1 MRFIVDNDNKIIF
14 GWSPKCACSHIKK
27 IYYFLRSD
35 NDYINN
41 IIHTPRDNMNLP
53 QDINKYTTIIFIR
66 NPYKRI
72 ISGFLDKYSKRGE
85 YRPRWKH
92 PTITFKTFVNELI
105 KHDCKNKDDWK
116 NMIEY
121 HHFTQQTSE
130 KFNKMQLLKSHT
142 IILNDIENI
151 DYEFIE
157 KIYNK
162 KIPETLLNFKGNHSR
177 KTYKEDYND
186 FVYDLDMEL
195 YFNYNVNIKYF
206 FDIDIKN
213 KLRKFYKDD
222 FLFFKKFGF
231 DYENNTFDK

>member
-27 IYYFLRSD
+27 IYYFLRSE
-35 NDYINN
+35 NDDINN
-41 IIHTPRDNMNLP
+41 IIHTPRDNMTLP
-53 QDINKYTTIIFIR
+53 QDINNYTTIIFIR

-92 PTITFKTFVNELI
+92 STITFKMFVNELI
-105 KHDCKNKDDWK
+105 KNDCRNKDDWK

-121 HHFTQQTSE
+121 HHFTSQTSE
-130 KFNKMQLLKSHT
+130 KFNKQQILKSHKL
-142 IILNDIENI
+142 ILNDIEKI

-162 KIPETLLNFKGNHSR
+162 KIPESLLNFKGNHSR

-186 FVYDLDMEL
+186 YVYDLDMEL
-195 YFNYNVNIKYF
+195 YFNCNVDIKYF
-206 FDIDIKN
+206 FDIEIKN
-213 KLRKFYKDD
+213 KLRRFYKDD

-231 DYENNTFDK
+231 DYENNTFD

>member
-35 NDYINN
+35 NNDFDNR
-41 IIHTPRDNMNLP
+41 IHTPRDNMSLP
-53 QDINKYTTIIFIR
+53 DDITKYTTILFIR

-85 YRPRWKH
+85 YRIRWKES
-92 PTITFKTFVNELI
+92 TITFKAFVNELI
-105 KHDCKNKDDWK
+105 KNQGKNENAWK
-116 NMIEY
+116 QNNTIDY
-121 HHFTQQTSE
+121 HHFTSQTSE
-130 KFNKMQLLKSHT
+130 KFNKTKVLKSQT
-142 IILNDIENI
+142 LILNDIEKI

-162 KIPETLLNFKGNHSR
+162 KIPESLLKFKGNHSR
-177 KTYKEDYND
+177 KNYKEDYNNY
-186 FVYDLDMEL
+186 VYDLDMEL
-195 YFNYNVNIKYF
+195 YFNKNVDIKYF
-206 FDIDIKN
+206 FDEEIKN
-213 KLRKFYKDD
+213 KLHNFYKDD

-231 DYENNTFDK
+231 DYKNNTF